1 MARLTTNH
9 IDEKIRLDDGQ
20 IGQIG
25 LNNGQIDKMDVHIDQ
40 KYGQIDQ
47 IDDHIGPKNGHNDQL
62 DGWKG
67 LNGLQ
72 KVLRLTFDF
81 RNHS

>member
-1 MARLTTNH
+1 MARLTTDH
-9 IDEKIRLDDGQ
+9 IDEMIGLDDGQ

-25 LNNGQIDKMDVHIDQ
+25 LNDGQIDKIDVHIDQ

-67 LNGLQ
+67 LDGL
-72 KVLRLTFDF
+72 KKFKG
-81 RNHS
+81 